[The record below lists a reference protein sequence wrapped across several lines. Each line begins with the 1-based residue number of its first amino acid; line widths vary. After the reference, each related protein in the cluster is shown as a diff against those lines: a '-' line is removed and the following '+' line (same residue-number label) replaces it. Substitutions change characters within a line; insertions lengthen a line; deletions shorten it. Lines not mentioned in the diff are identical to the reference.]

1 LTVFG
6 SLHSGRNF
14 KEKTVYSTGLNG
26 VGSSV
31 VNALSSLFTVTSRRN
46 KEYGSIA
53 FIEGTDSK
61 VVTGKIKNESQLDIK
76 TNTGTSVQFK
86 FDMKIFNG
94 EVTNEM
100 LISYLKEVA
109 YLNTNLK
116 VIFLDSTKPT
126 EKELVFHYTNNNHG
140 LQNYINDLADSFSSE
155 NSKSSFL
162 CEPVIFSKT
171 VDDNR
176 VEVAFTYSS
185 NANNRD
191 ENIISFCNT
200 IKTSDGGTHVTGFKR
215 SFTQNL
221 LEYITTN
228 KLNGKVNLEADDLK
242 SGLIVIVSVFTFNP
256 KYSSQTKQKLTNTN
270 VSGSVTKVCN
280 EFIKDWTSK
289 NGKVIKALTEVFMLN
304 AKGRIA
310 QQKALE
316 QVKKESSTFISSVND
331 VNKYAPCIESGDHCE
346 LFIVEGDSGK
356 GSVEQGRNKN
366 NQAVFAV
373 KGKPLNVL
381 LTDINGALSNK
392 EISDLTTIMK
402 CGYGDVLKT
411 EKLPFGKIIIL
422 SDADYDG
429 FHIQILLMTVYN
441 TLFKQLIKEGKVY
454 IAVPPL
460 YRAVKTNKPPIYIT
474 NDQEL
479 AKFYLKEIE
488 TNFEIKINNRNR
500 ILTKENYIHSIQSF
514 SKKLSMVA
522 LKYGL
527 KPELFEG
534 ILINSYNDEYWDFDE
549 NLSTEIDDD
558 NNLSVNGFVTVSG
571 KEEFFSLN
579 KVPYND
585 LVDDVNNLLETI
597 LNLKIYDYEIEI
609 KYKGN
614 SFSKDTIYET
624 FKFMEQ
630 MSQSYTIT
638 RFKGLGEAN
647 PDELY
652 DTTLNPEKRTL
663 IKLVQTEIDDEVT
676 NLLMSKKADP
686 KKEFIKASFLKDT
699 NLEELDI

>member
-1 LTVFG
+1 MTITKEYTGKDIETLPFPSNVRVRPEMYIGPTDTNGMLTAIREIVNNSVDEFLAGYCNQIILVKLGKDHFKVIDNGRGVPFDLQDDGVTNTLLTVFG

-31 VNALSSLFTVTSRRN
+31 VNALSSVFAVTSRRN
-46 KEYGSIA
+46 KDFGTIS
-53 FIEGTDSK
+53 FIEGTNSK

-76 TNTGTSVQFK
+76 TPTGTSVQFK
-86 FDMKIFNG
+86 FDMKIFSG

-116 VIFLDSTKPT
+116 VVFLDSTKPA
-126 EKELVFHYTNNNHG
+126 EKELVFHYTDNNHG
-140 LQNYINDLADSFSSE
+140 LQNYINDLADSFSNE

-162 CEPVIFSKT
+162 CDPVIFSKT

-221 LEYITTN
+221 LDYITTN

-346 LFIVEGDSGK
+346 LFIVEG
-356 GSVEQGRNKN
+356 
-366 NQAVFAV
+366 
-373 KGKPLNVL
+373 
-381 LTDINGALSNK
+381 
-392 EISDLTTIMK
+392 
-402 CGYGDVLKT
+402 
-411 EKLPFGKIIIL
+411 
-422 SDADYDG
+422 
-429 FHIQILLMTVYN
+429 
-441 TLFKQLIKEGKVY
+441 
-454 IAVPPL
+454 
-460 YRAVKTNKPPIYIT
+460 
-474 NDQEL
+474 
-479 AKFYLKEIE
+479 
-488 TNFEIKINNRNR
+488 
-500 ILTKENYIHSIQSF
+500 
-514 SKKLSMVA
+514 
-522 LKYGL
+522 
-527 KPELFEG
+527 
-534 ILINSYNDEYWDFDE
+534 
-549 NLSTEIDDD
+549 
-558 NNLSVNGFVTVSG
+558 
-571 KEEFFSLN
+571 
-579 KVPYND
+579 KVPNC
-585 LVDDVNNLLETI
+585 
-597 LNLKIYDYEIEI
+597 
-609 KYKGN
+609 
-614 SFSKDTIYET
+614 
-624 FKFMEQ
+624 
-630 MSQSYTIT
+630 
-638 RFKGLGEAN
+638 
-647 PDELY
+647 
-652 DTTLNPEKRTL
+652 
-663 IKLVQTEIDDEVT
+663 
-676 NLLMSKKADP
+676 
-686 KKEFIKASFLKDT
+686 FL
-699 NLEELDI
+699 